1 MPHQADRMRPDAA
14 RKKVAGTED
23 PVLAPLPH
31 DINGILLKDRE
42 DHRTV

>member
-31 DINGILLKDRE
+31 LSFVESQRII
-42 DHRTV
+42 